1 MNQHNLEVENAVNDE
16 IDIPAQRR
24 LRGARRVLLQVL
36 SAGVMLAAL
45 SMPAAAQPYPSRPI
59 TIIVPAAP
67 GGILDQAARLV
78 AVELAKVVS
87 QPVVVEN
94 KAGASQIIGAQA
106 VARSEPDGYT
116 LLMGSIGPNAA
127 HYGLYPKLPY
137 TPADFAPVVH
147 VISMP
152 NVLLVNPEVP
162 ARTVAELVNLAKAK
176 PGALVLGSS
185 GTATSG
191 HLGAELLMSRAG
203 IALTHVPY
211 KGSTPALTD
220 LIGGQVQVM
229 VDNLVTA
236 APQIKA
242 GRVRALAV
250 TGLQRVPGF
259 PDIPTIAESGYPGF
273 DVTVWVGLM
282 APGKTPPAIIDNL
295 NREVAKILAQPQIKQ
310 KVAEMGGATIPM
322 SPAEFNGFVRA
333 EIDKWG
339 AVTKAANIKVD

>member
-1 MNQHNLEVENAVNDE
+1 MTDERAVFN
-16 IDIPAQRR
+16 PA
-24 LRGARRVLLQVL
+24 LATPARRSLLHTLAGAALL
-36 SAGVMLAAL
+36 SAL
-45 SMPAAAQPYPSRPI
+45 PASVIAQTYPNRPI
-59 TIIVPAAP
+59 TFVVPAAP

-78 AVELAKVVS
+78 ASELTKVVS
-87 QPVVVEN
+87 QPVIVEN

-106 VARSEPDGYT
+106 VARAEPDGYT

-127 HYGLYPKLPY
+127 HYGIYPKLPY
-137 TPADFAPVVH
+137 APSDFAPVVH

-152 NVLLVNPEVP
+152 NVLLVNPGVP
-162 ARTVAELVNLAKAK
+162 VQTVGELVSLAKSK

-191 HLGAELLMSRAG
+191 HLGAELLKSRAG
-203 IALTHVPY
+203 IDLTHVPY

-250 TGLQRVPGF
+250 TSPQRVPEF

-273 DVTVWVGLM
+273 DVTVWVGFM
-282 APGKTPPAIIDNL
+282 APGKTPPAIVESL
-295 NREVAKILAQPQIKQ
+295 NREISKILAQPHVKQ
-310 KVAEMGGATIPM
+310 KVAEMGGVTVPM
-322 SPAEFNGFVRA
+322 SPAQFSSFVRA

-339 AVTKAANIKVD
+339 AVVKQAGIKPD

>member
-1 MNQHNLEVENAVNDE
+1 M
-16 IDIPAQRR
+16 RR
-24 LRGARRVLLQVL
+24 SALRALLIGAAWL
-36 SAGVMLAAL
+36 
-45 SMPAAAQPYPSRPI
+45 AQPLPAGAQAYPSRAI
-59 TIIVPAAP
+59 TFIVPAAP

-78 AVELAKVVS
+78 ASELTKVIG
-87 QPVVVEN
+87 QAVVVEN

-106 VARSEPDGYT
+106 VARAEPDGYT

-127 HYGLYPKLPY
+127 
-137 TPADFAPVVH
+137 PAQ
-147 VISMP
+147 
-152 NVLLVNPEVP
+152 
-162 ARTVAELVNLAKAK
+162 TVADLVNLAKAR

-191 HLGAELLMSRAG
+191 HLGAELLKSRAG
-203 IALTHVPY
+203 IDLTHLPY

-250 TGLQRVPGF
+250 TSPQRVPEF
-259 PDIPTIAESGYPGF
+259 PDLPTIAESGYPGF
-273 DVTVWVGLM
+273 DVTVWVGFM
-282 APGKTPPAIIDNL
+282 APGKTPAPVIDTL
-295 NREVAKILAQPQIKQ
+295 NREISKILAQPHVKQ
-310 KVAEMGGATIPM
+310 RVAEMGGVTVPM
-322 SPAEFNGFVRA
+322 SPAQFATFVRG

-339 AVTKAANIKVD
+339 VVVKQAGIKPD